1 MGVQA
6 NGSVARFVERRP
18 VSSGGREL
26 EKEEKEIDCRRLRRR
41 GIELEVLLPKRT
53 PDGNQQLTST
63 PIPEQSLSPLCWQQ
77 KERCDDGD
85 EHAADGRGRRVCM
98 RSLRPK

>member
-26 EKEEKEIDCRRLRRR
+26 EKEEEEIDCRLLRRR

-63 PIPEQSLSPLCWQQ
+63 PIPEQSLSPFVGSKGKDTMMVMNMQPT
-77 KERCDDGD
+77 DADVG
-85 EHAADGRGRRVCM
+85 HACV
-98 RSLRPK
+98 L